1 MAVFEK
7 RHWKKV
13 LNLWLS
19 WYLLFAGLYGIL
31 DLKFS
36 VDRGRCILK
45 ECLRLWKG
53 RIVSGFS
60 VWKWWWNH
68 LGC

>member
-31 DLKFS
+31 DSKFS

-53 RIVSGFS
+53 RIV
-60 VWKWWWNH
+60 
-68 LGC
+68 